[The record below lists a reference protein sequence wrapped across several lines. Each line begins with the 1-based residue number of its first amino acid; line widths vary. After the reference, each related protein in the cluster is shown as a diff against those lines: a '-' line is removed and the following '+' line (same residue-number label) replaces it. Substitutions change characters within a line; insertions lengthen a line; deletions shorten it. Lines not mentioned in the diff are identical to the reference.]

1 LKRNKT
7 RMFELSGRDVT
18 LAVAI
23 GVIGFVFS
31 TRTWLLFLNGLN
43 VVLGCLVYYIV
54 LYAMLLI
61 FSKLKLIIFAPKIGN
76 VRGTVGLVLLTFAL
90 FVTVSSENPYAQY
103 ITTGSFGG
111 ASPIFFQTEDGITW
125 LFVTQVLAVLGIVH
139 IELARI
145 FAFSIV
151 PALVALVGLSLIGG
165 RVKLNG
171 FA

>member
-1 LKRNKT
+1 
-7 RMFELSGRDVT
+7 MFELSGRDVT

-31 TRTWLLFLNGLN
+31 TRTWLLFLNGLDA
-43 VVLGCLVYYIV
+43 VLGFLMYYIV
-54 LYAMLLI
+54 LYGTLLV
-61 FSKLKLIIFAPKIGN
+61 FSKMKLIIFAPKIGN
-76 VRGTVGLVLLTFAL
+76 VRGTVGVVLLTFAL
-90 FVTVSSENPYAQY
+90 FVTVNWENPYVQY

-111 ASPIFFQTEDGITW
+111 ASPILFQAEDGVTW
-125 LFVTQVLAVLGIVH
+125 LFVTQVLGIVN

>member
-1 LKRNKT
+1 MRPPKKQL
-7 RMFELSGRDVT
+7 FELSGRDVA
-18 LAVAI
+18 LAFAI

-31 TRTWLLFLNGLN
+31 TRTWLLFLSGLD
-43 VVLGCLVYYIV
+43 VVLGCLMYYIV
-54 LYAMLLI
+54 LYATLLV
-61 FSKLKLIIFAPKIGN
+61 FSRMKLIVFAPKIGN

-90 FVTVSSENPYAQY
+90 FVTVNWENPYVQY

-111 ASPIFFQTEDGITW
+111 ASPILFQAEDGVAW
-125 LFVTQVLAVLGIVH
+125 LFVTQVLGVLGIVD
-139 IELARI
+139 IEVARI

-165 RVKLNG
+165 RVKLNA